1 MALFGALFLIF
12 VTIIRPQEFIPQL
25 QAVSLPNLATA
36 VAVLGIGFE
45 IATGKQKLESTPQVP
60 FVLAFFAWSA
70 VATSLKLGVR
80 GGVEGTWVTVGI
92 SGILM
97 VVVALATRS
106 YARYRALAV
115 LVVLLAVMVSVVG
128 AHQAAQTAQCIG
140 RDRATTTDQSEGEPD
155 GRACESSYLCE
166 KEGAKA
172 GLDYDCEKVG
182 LFGTTTQGRRSR
194 WRGTL
199 GDPNE
204 FALFIGT
211 ALPFLF
217 ALGAIANKK
226 ILFPIIVGV
235 LGICLYAVVVS
246 GSRGGQLVV
255 LTVFGVYFVRRYG
268 LKGLVVAAV
277 MALPIFMFGGREG
290 EEADSSSL
298 ERTELLYE
306 GIDML
311 KAYPIVGVGIGQF
324 VENTPNHLTAHNSYL
339 LAASELGVV
348 GSLIWSMLFYVSV
361 KIPFVIATRLPAG
374 VDPRLAKFATALC
387 VSYAGMLVGVF
398 FLSFCYKQLLFM
410 FFGLS
415 GSLYGTVRRAN
426 PTFNVGLGKKE
437 LVYVALVDLVLIVF
451 IFGYSR
457 YKMATGT

>member
-12 VTIIRPQEFIPQL
+12 VIIIRPQEFIPQL
-25 QAVSLPNLATA
+25 QAVSLPNVATA

-45 IATGKQKLESTPQVP
+45 IATGKQKLQSTPQMP
-60 FVLAFFAWSA
+60 FVLAFFAWA
-70 VATSLKLGVR
+70 AIATTLKLGVR
-80 GGVEGTWVTVGI
+80 DGLEGTWTTIGL
-92 SGILM
+92 SGIFM
-97 VVVALATRS
+97 IVVTFGTRS
-106 YARYRALAV
+106 FERYRALAI
-115 LVVLLAVMVSVVG
+115 LVIAMTAAVSAVG

-155 GRACESSYLCE
+155 GRACESSYSCDR
-166 KEGAKA
+166 EGGQA

-182 LFGTTTQGRRSR
+182 LFGTTTQGRRAR

-211 ALPFLF
+211 SLPFLF
-217 ALGAIANKK
+217 ALGVLAKK
-226 ILFPIIVGV
+226 KLLVPILLAL
-235 LGICLYAVVVS
+235 LGLCLYAVVVS
-246 GSRGGQLVV
+246 GSRGGQLVI

-268 LKGLVVAAV
+268 LKGLVIGAV
-277 MALPIFMFGGREG
+277 LALPILLFGGREG
-290 EEADSSSL
+290 EEAESSSL

-311 KAYPIVGVGIGQF
+311 KAHPIVGVGIGQF
-324 VENTPNHLTAHNSYL
+324 VEQTPNHLTAHNSYL

-348 GSLIWSMLFYVSV
+348 GSLVWSMLFYVSV
-361 KIPFVIATRLPAG
+361 KIPFIIATRMRAV
-374 VDPRLAKFATALC
+374 VDARLVTFATALC
-387 VSYAGMLVGVF
+387 VSYAGMMVGIF

-415 GSLYGTVRRAN
+415 GSLYGTVKHAN
-426 PTFNVGLGKKE
+426 PTFKIGLGKKE
-437 LVYVALVDLVLIVF
+437 LIYVALVDLVLIVF